1 MSTRP
6 WILALTFALTLPLAA
21 QVRSFKPDTTHSV
34 IGFRAS
40 TVLFDVP
47 GRFDRY
53 HAEISGDPAAPA
65 GAKVR
70 LEIDTA
76 SIDTAN
82 AKRDT
87 HLKSAD
93 FFDAA
98 QYPKIVFTGTS
109 VRRQGDQVVVKGTL
123 AMHGVSREIELPF
136 RAAEGMNGAGTHTWS
151 YRATV
156 PLDRLDYGIGSK
168 DIAAKISLGRNVEL
182 DLLLV
187 GFFD

>member
-1 MSTRP
+1 MPIRP
-6 WILALTFALTLPLAA
+6 WILVLACTLTLAA
-21 QVRSFKPDTTHSV
+21 QVKSFKPDTTHSV
-34 IGFRAS
+34 IGFRAA

-53 HAEISGDPAAPA
+53 QADIAGDPADPA

-70 LEIDTA
+70 VEIDAT
-76 SIDTAN
+76 SIDTSN
-82 AKRDT
+82 AKRDK
-87 HLKSAD
+87 HLQSAD

-98 QYPKIVFTGTS
+98 QYPKIVFTGSS

-123 AMHGVSREIELPF
+123 TMHGVSKELEIPF
-136 RAAEGMNGAGTHTWS
+136 RAAEGMNGAGTHPWS

-156 PLDRLDYGIGSK
+156 PLDRLDYGIGGK
-168 DIAAKISLGRNVEL
+168 DIAAKISLCRNVDL